1 MIPITS
7 PKMLGRALRQHR
19 TEQGLTQSQA
29 GGKFNI
35 PQKTVSNIESG
46 LPGVR
51 LASIF
56 KYMSAL
62 GLEMQLEYRNSHN
75 NNDDIW

>member
-7 PKMLGRALRQHR
+7 PKMLGKALRQHR
-19 TEQGLTQSQA
+19 LKQGLTQSQA

-35 PQKTVSNIESG
+35 PQKTVSNIEAG

-51 LASIF
+51 MASIF

-62 GLEMQLEYRNSHN
+62 GLEMQLDYRNKN
-75 NNDDIW
+75 NRNDGVW